1 MATVPLHHSDDH
13 SRVGAQIDFRYVSYA
28 ALVLRIALGVVFI
41 AHALLKPLVY
51 TFPGTVAFFV
61 QHGFPGWTAY
71 PVFAAELVGGLA
83 LIAGVHT
90 RWAALGLIPIAV
102 GALTVHWENGWTF
115 TAPNGGWEYVAFL
128 IAALL
133 VQSALGDGAYA
144 LKGPQQDQRLSQ
156 LPLSRVVSAFR
167 IRGHP

>member
-1 MATVPLHHSDDH
+1 MATFPLHHSEGLA
-13 SRVGAQIDFRYVSYA
+13 RAKTQIDFRYAPYA
-28 ALVLRIALGVVFI
+28 ALGLRVALGLVFI

-51 TFPGTVAFFV
+51 TFSGTVAFFV

-71 PVFAAELVGGLA
+71 PVFVAELIGGLA
-83 LIAGVHT
+83 LTAGVHT

-115 TAPNGGWEYVAFL
+115 TATNGGWEYVAFL

-144 LKGPQQDQRLSQ
+144 LRGGAAGRRKSSGNDNS
-156 LPLSRVVSAFR
+156 LP
-167 IRGHP
+167 PMT

>member
-1 MATVPLHHSDDH
+1 MATFPLHHREDH
-13 SRVGAQIDFRYVSYA
+13 SPVNTPLDVRYAPYA
-28 ALVLRIALGVVFI
+28 AFVLRIALGLVFI

-51 TFPGTVAFFV
+51 TFAGTVAFFV

-115 TAPNGGWEYVAFL
+115 TATNGGWEYVAFL

-144 LKGPQQDQRLSQ
+144 LKGAADGARSQKSQRRRQQPTTDDHG
-156 LPLSRVVSAFR
+156 F
-167 IRGHP
+167 

>member
-1 MATVPLHHSDDH
+1 MATFPLHHSEGLA
-13 SRVGAQIDFRYVSYA
+13 RAKTQIDFRYAPYA
-28 ALVLRIALGVVFI
+28 ALGLRLALGLVFI

-51 TFPGTVAFFV
+51 TFSGTVAFFV

-71 PVFAAELVGGLA
+71 PVFVAELIGGLA
-83 LIAGVHT
+83 LTAGVHT

-115 TAPNGGWEYVAFL
+115 TATNGGWEYVAFL

-144 LKGPQQDQRLSQ
+144 LRGGAAGRRKSSGNDNS
-156 LPLSRVVSAFR
+156 LP
-167 IRGHP
+167 PMT